1 MVYKLKFL
9 LNPLFIKI
17 YLDKK
22 ISGIILMLQQLINW
36 FWNNKAEDNNSHY
49 KYKHLAVY
57 KIENAY
63 LEYKSRQRLNRQVE
77 NTLINIIR
85 EVKLNHK
92 ESLAKPKH
100 IKFR

>member
-1 MVYKLKFL
+1 MVYKLTFL
-9 LNPLFIKI
+9 LKPLFIKI

-22 ISGIILMLQQLINW
+22 ISGIILMLQQFINW
-36 FWNNKAEDNNSHY
+36 FWNNKAEDNNNDN
-49 KYKHLAVY
+49 KYKHLAVCT
-57 KIENAY
+57 IEKAY
-63 LEYKSRQRLNRQVE
+63 LEYKSRQRLNHQVE
-77 NTLINIIR
+77 NTLTNIIQ